1 MKTTKLLTVLMI
13 LALIFSLSAC
23 GAADKNNDDDMGAEI
38 AQLLAAEPENLEEAA
53 ELYKKKNFGRKYSN
67 WQTRAPL

>member
-23 GAADKNNDDDMGAEI
+23 GAADKNNDDDMGAVTG
-38 AQLLAAEPENLEEAA
+38 
-53 ELYKKKNFGRKYSN
+53 GRAGK
-67 WQTRAPL
+67 P

>member
-23 GAADKNNDDDMGAEI
+23 GAADKNNDDDMGSRNCI
-38 AQLLAAEPENLEEAA
+38 VTG
-53 ELYKKKNFGRKYSN
+53 GRAGK
-67 WQTRAPL
+67 P